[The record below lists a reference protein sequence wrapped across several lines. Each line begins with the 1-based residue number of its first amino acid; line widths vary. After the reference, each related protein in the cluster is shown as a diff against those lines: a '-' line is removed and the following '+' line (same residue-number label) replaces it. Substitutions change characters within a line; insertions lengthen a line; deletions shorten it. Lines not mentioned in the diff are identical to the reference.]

1 MIDLT
6 EFKSDKKNDK
16 NKKEK
21 SDNSEIN
28 NGKKQMNKTNKELA
42 EHHQTSAS
50 EIKFRKNTEKEE
62 QRDKKHRLLNNL
74 FDIACVLALLGGAWY
89 VNQKT
94 LYSKNDPSVRQAEQ
108 QKKEIHQEKKKYK
121 KITDLKSSRK
131 NILNDYKMA
140 HGYLSRSI
148 VDKYGRPDRVYI
160 ITDLDTGIE
169 YYYQNPYIKTASELI
184 SDKNKSIS
192 VLKSD
197 KKKQEHEHILLQVR
211 LNTDKQPIINSN
223 WLYNQKK
230 KLKYK
235 LSSSTIADIKSELN
249 NMNYHGSIL
258 LYKNG
263 KTALNWYYNQG
274 KINEQDNRS
283 FLINSVQ
290 KNMTAALIIKAIQ
303 QHKLTLNDR
312 LSKFY
317 PHVAGA
323 SDIKISNLINMSSG
337 LNISDE
343 KMSLYSKGNEQDSIE
358 SISKHITFDKSKL
371 NLNQY
376 SSINYVLLAGI
387 LQKLYHRSYK
397 ELFTSEFINRLNL
410 KHTSFE
416 KNKPGFNA
424 EDGHINGINQSGDN
438 SALDGIIGAGN
449 VYMSNHDLLK
459 TELLILNQYKN
470 TVAGKAVWNS
480 KAISKYAGGFY
491 NLSDT
496 KISNGAGN
504 GYYTTV
510 IIDKDSKYALVMQTN
525 YTNGHFTEF
534 KSDARKIYKIL
545 EKSDLLNS
553 TDFKSEIKKI
563 NEIR

>member
-1 MIDLT
+1 MIILT

-16 NKKEK
+16 SKKNKL
-21 SDNSEIN
+21 DNSEIDN
-28 NGKKQMNKTNKELA
+28 SKKQMNKTNKELA
-42 EHHQTSAS
+42 EHHQTSGS

-62 QRDKKHRLLNNL
+62 QRDKKHHLLNNL
-74 FDIACVLALLGGAWY
+74 FDTVCVLALLGGAWY

-121 KITDLKSSRK
+121 KITDLKNSRK
-131 NILNDYKMA
+131 NTLNNYKMT

-148 VDKYGRPDRVYI
+148 VDKYGRPDKVYI

-197 KKKQEHEHILLQVR
+197 KKKQEHKHILLQVR

-235 LSSSTIADIKSELN
+235 LSPSTIADIKSELK

-274 KINEQDNRS
+274 RINKEDNRS

-337 LNISDE
+337 LSISDE

-387 LQKLYHRSYK
+387 LQKIYHKSYK

-459 TELLILNQYKN
+459 TELLILNQYKD
-470 TVAGKAVWNS
+470 TIAGKAVWNS
-480 KAISKYAGGFY
+480 KSINKYAGGFY
-491 NLSDT
+491 NLSDI

-510 IIDKDSKYALVMQTN
+510 IIDKNNRYALVMQTN

-534 KSDARKIYKIL
+534 KSDARRIYKIL

-553 TDFKSEIKKI
+553 TDLKSEIKKI
-563 NEIR
+563 NEMK

>member
-1 MIDLT
+1 MT
-6 EFKSDKKNDK
+6 EFKSDKKNNKSKK
-16 NKKEK
+16 NKL
-21 SDNSEIN
+21 DNSEIN
-28 NGKKQMNKTNKELA
+28 NSNKQMNKTNKELA

-74 FDIACVLALLGGAWY
+74 FDTVCVLALLGGAWY

-121 KITDLKSSRK
+121 KITDLKNSRK
-131 NILNDYKMA
+131 NALNNYKMT

-148 VDKYGRPDRVYI
+148 VDQYGKPDKVYI
-160 ITDLDTGIE
+160 ITDLETGIE

-197 KKKQEHEHILLQVR
+197 KKKQEPKHILLQVR

-235 LSSSTIADIKSELN
+235 LSPSTIADIKSELK

-387 LQKLYHRSYK
+387 LQKIYHKSYK

-410 KHTSFE
+410 KYTSFE

-424 EDGHINGINQSGDN
+424 EDGHVDGINQSGDN

-470 TVAGKAVWNS
+470 TAAGKAVWNS

-563 NEIR
+563 NEMK

>member
-1 MIDLT
+1 MINLT
-6 EFKSDKKNDK
+6 EFKSDKKNNKSKK
-16 NKKEK
+16 NKL
-21 SDNSEIN
+21 DNSEIN
-28 NGKKQMNKTNKELA
+28 NSNKQVNKTNKELA

-74 FDIACVLALLGGAWY
+74 FDAACVLALLGGAWY

-121 KITDLKSSRK
+121 KITDLKNSRK
-131 NILNDYKMA
+131 NALNDYKMA

-148 VDKYGRPDRVYI
+148 VDKYGRPDKVYI

-192 VLKSD
+192 VLKSG
-197 KKKQEHEHILLQVR
+197 KKKQEHKHILLQVR

-235 LSSSTIADIKSELN
+235 LSPSTIADIKSELK

-274 KINEQDNRS
+274 KINKQDNRS

-303 QHKLTLNDR
+303 QHKLTLNNR

-387 LQKLYHRSYK
+387 LQKIYHKSYK

-459 TELLILNQYKN
+459 TELLILNQYKD
-470 TVAGKAVWNS
+470 TIAGKAVWNS
-480 KAISKYAGGFY
+480 ESINKYAGGFY
-491 NLSDT
+491 NLSDI

-504 GYYTTV
+504 GYYNTV
-510 IIDKDSKYALVMQTN
+510 IIDKNNRYALVMQTN

-563 NEIR
+563 NEMR

>member
-1 MIDLT
+1 MT
-6 EFKSDKKNDK
+6 EFKSDKKNNKSKK
-16 NKKEK
+16 NKL
-21 SDNSEIN
+21 DNSEIDN
-28 NGKKQMNKTNKELA
+28 SKKQMNKTNKELA
-42 EHHQTSAS
+42 EHHQKSAS

-121 KITDLKSSRK
+121 KITDLKNSRK
-131 NILNDYKMA
+131 NTLNNYKMT

-148 VDKYGRPDRVYI
+148 VDKYGRPDKVYI

-197 KKKQEHEHILLQVR
+197 KKKQEHKHILLQVR

-235 LSSSTIADIKSELN
+235 LSPSTIADIKSELK

-274 KINEQDNRS
+274 RINKEDNRS

-387 LQKLYHRSYK
+387 LQKIYHKSYK

-459 TELLILNQYKN
+459 TELLILNQYKD
-470 TVAGKAVWNS
+470 TIAGKAVWNS
-480 KAISKYAGGFY
+480 KSINKYAGGFY
-491 NLSDT
+491 NLSDI

-510 IIDKDSKYALVMQTN
+510 IIDKNNRYALVMQTN

-553 TDFKSEIKKI
+553 TDFKSEIKEI
-563 NEIR
+563 NEMR

>member
-1 MIDLT
+1 MT
-6 EFKSDKKNDK
+6 EFKSDKRNDK
-16 NKKEK
+16 SKNNKLN
-21 SDNSEIN
+21 NSGIN
-28 NGKKQMNKTNKELA
+28 NSNKQMNKTNKELA

-74 FDIACVLALLGGAWY
+74 FDAACVLALLGGAWY

-121 KITDLKSSRK
+121 KITDLKNSRK
-131 NILNDYKMA
+131 NALNDYKMA

-197 KKKQEHEHILLQVR
+197 KKKQEHKHILLQVR

-235 LSSSTIADIKSELN
+235 LSPSTIADIKSELK

-274 KINEQDNRS
+274 KINKQDNRS

-387 LQKLYHRSYK
+387 LQKIYHKSYK

-410 KHTSFE
+410 KYTSFE

-424 EDGHINGINQSGDN
+424 EDGHVDGINQSGDN

-470 TVAGKAVWNS
+470 TAAGKAVWNS

-510 IIDKDSKYALVMQTN
+510 IIDKNNRYALVMQTN

-563 NEIR
+563 NEMR

>member
-1 MIDLT
+1 MINLT
-6 EFKSDKKNDK
+6 EFKSDKKNNKSKK
-16 NKKEK
+16 NKL
-21 SDNSEIN
+21 DNSEIN
-28 NGKKQMNKTNKELA
+28 NSNKQMNKTNKELA

-62 QRDKKHRLLNNL
+62 QRDKKYRLLNNL

-121 KITDLKSSRK
+121 KITDLKNSRK

-148 VDKYGRPDRVYI
+148 VDKYGRPDKVYI

-169 YYYQNPYIKTASELI
+169 YYYQNPYIKTSSELI
-184 SDKNKSIS
+184 SDKNKSIP
-192 VLKSD
+192 VLKPD

-235 LSSSTIADIKSELN
+235 LSPSTIADIKSELK

-274 KINEQDNRS
+274 KINKQDNRS

-387 LQKLYHRSYK
+387 LQKIYHRSYK

-410 KHTSFE
+410 KYTSFE

-459 TELLILNQYKN
+459 TELLILSQYKN
-470 TVAGKAVWNS
+470 TAAGKAVWNS

-510 IIDKDSKYALVMQTN
+510 IIDKNNRYALVMQTN

-553 TDFKSEIKKI
+553 SDLKSEINKI
-563 NEIR
+563 NEMK

>member
-1 MIDLT
+1 MINLT

-16 NKKEK
+16 NKKDK
-21 SDNSEIN
+21 LDNSEIN
-28 NGKKQMNKTNKELA
+28 NSNKQVNKTNKELA

-74 FDIACVLALLGGAWY
+74 FDAACVLALLGGAWY

-121 KITDLKSSRK
+121 KITDLKNSRK
-131 NILNDYKMA
+131 NALNDYKMA

-197 KKKQEHEHILLQVR
+197 KKKQEHKHILLQVR

-235 LSSSTIADIKSELN
+235 LSPSTITDIKSELK

-274 KINEQDNRS
+274 KIDKQDNRS

-387 LQKLYHRSYK
+387 LQKIYHKSYK

-410 KHTSFE
+410 KYTSFE

-424 EDGHINGINQSGDN
+424 EDGHVDGINQSGDN

-470 TVAGKAVWNS
+470 TAAGKAVWNS

-563 NEIR
+563 NEMK

>member
-1 MIDLT
+1 MINLT
-6 EFKSDKKNDK
+6 EFKSDKKNNKSKK
-16 NKKEK
+16 NKL
-21 SDNSEIN
+21 DNSEIN
-28 NGKKQMNKTNKELA
+28 NSNKQMNKTNKELA

-74 FDIACVLALLGGAWY
+74 FDTVCVLALLGGAWY

-121 KITDLKSSRK
+121 KITDLKNSRK
-131 NILNDYKMA
+131 NALNNYKMA

-160 ITDLDTGIE
+160 ITDLETGIE
-169 YYYQNPYIKTASELI
+169 YYYQNPYIKTSSELI

-192 VLKSD
+192 ALKSD
-197 KKKQEHEHILLQVR
+197 KKKQEPKHILLQVR

-235 LSSSTIADIKSELN
+235 LSSSTITDIKSELK

-274 KINEQDNRS
+274 KINKQDNRS

-387 LQKLYHRSYK
+387 LQKIYHKSYK

-410 KHTSFE
+410 KYTSFE

-470 TVAGKAVWNS
+470 TAAGKAVWNS

-563 NEIR
+563 NEMR